1 MKICVFSDSHG
12 WAENMI
18 EAVWREHPTLC
29 FFLGD
34 GETDLV
40 TLRGRFPDLPINAV
54 RGNCDLHSAKPL
66 VFNAV
71 VAGVRIYAVHGHQ
84 HEVKYDDAVR
94 ELCYAGLRADADIVL
109 FGHTHRPYHNRHLG
123 MEILNPGSIGRV
135 KEPSYGVL
143 TIEDGIAAAEIR
155 YLNETERKRIREGT

>member
-12 WAENMI
+12 YAEHMI
-18 EAVWREHPTLC
+18 EAVRREKPALC

-34 GETDLV
+34 GESDLV
-40 TLRGRFPDLPINAV
+40 TLRGCCPDLPINSV
-54 RGNCDLHSAKPL
+54 RGNCDLRSTQPL
-66 VFNAV
+66 VLNAV

-94 ELCYAGLRADADIVL
+94 ELCRAALRADADVVL
-109 FGHTHRPYHNRHLG
+109 FGHTHRPYLDRHLG

-135 KEPSYGVL
+135 RTPSYGLL
-143 TIEDGIAAAEIR
+143 TIENGRVDAEIR
-155 YLNETERKRIREGT
+155 YIK